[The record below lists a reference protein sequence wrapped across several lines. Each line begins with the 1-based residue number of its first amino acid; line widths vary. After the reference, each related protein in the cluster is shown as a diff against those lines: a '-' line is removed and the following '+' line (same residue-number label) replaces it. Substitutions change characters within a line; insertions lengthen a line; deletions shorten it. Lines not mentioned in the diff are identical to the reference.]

1 MSAMPLPSNAQE
13 MEEAAAVA
21 VCEPPRAKVHPP
33 PRRLQIAAL
42 DPATYRRHAIHG
54 EDRIWAETNCYTDL
68 VVELAHGLGFEPA
81 AALAFTLAIDFEG
94 DQWTFFKP
102 PAADLHELYGF
113 DLQELAIWRPLVEH
127 VAEQVEA
134 GRPVL
139 VELDSWF
146 LPDTAGTAYRLAHT
160 KTTVGVNEID
170 LAQYRLGY
178 FHNAGYYAL
187 EGDDFR
193 EVFQLD
199 GAPHDRVLPPY
210 VEYVKWRAGFVAPK
224 GDELAQ
230 ASRAL
235 LARHLARAPRENPF
249 PRFKARLERDLAWLM
264 GSDITRFHAYSFAN
278 LRQYGACF
286 ELGETYLR
294 WLAAHG
300 TAGLE
305 APAAAL
311 RSIAETAKR
320 LQFQL
325 ARAMTRGKPLDLAP
339 LDDMAAQW
347 DVALG
352 ELRERHA

>member
-1 MSAMPLPSNAQE
+1 MSSTSNTE
-13 MEEAAAVA
+13 GGSAVG
-21 VCEPPRAKVHPP
+21 VCEAPRAKVPAP
-33 PRRLQIAAL
+33 PRRPRIAPL

-68 VVELAHGLGFEPA
+68 IVELAHGLGFEPA
-81 AALAFTLAIDFEG
+81 AALAFTLAVDFEG

-102 PAADLHELYGF
+102 PAADLYALYGF
-113 DLQELAIWRPLVEH
+113 DLQELAVWRPLVEH
-127 VAEQVEA
+127 VVEQVDA

-139 VELDSWF
+139 VELDAWF

-170 LAQYRLGY
+170 AARGRLGY

-187 EGDDFR
+187 EGEDFR
-193 EVFQLD
+193 EVFQLE
-199 GAPHDRVLPPY
+199 GPPHERVLPPY
-210 VEYVKWRAGFVAPK
+210 VEYVKWRPGFTAPR
-224 GDELAQ
+224 GAELADV
-230 ASRAL
+230 SRTL

-249 PRFKARLERDLAWLM
+249 PRFKARLEHDLAWLM
-264 GSDITRFHAYSFAN
+264 GSDIARFHAYSFAN

-286 ELGETYLR
+286 ELAETYLR
-294 WLAAHG
+294 WLGSHG
-300 TAGLE
+300 SAGLE

-325 ARAMTRGKPLDLAP
+325 ARSMTRGKALDLAP
-339 LDDMAAQW
+339 IDEMAAHW
-347 DVALG
+347 DLALG

>member
-1 MSAMPLPSNAQE
+1 
-13 MEEAAAVA
+13 MEEAAAIGVR
-21 VCEPPRAKVHPP
+21 EPLRAKTRA
-33 PRRLQIAAL
+33 PRRTRIAAL

-54 EDRIWAETNCYTDL
+54 EDRTWAETNCYTDL
-68 VVELAHGLGFEPA
+68 VIELAHGLGFEPA
-81 AALAFTLAIDFEG
+81 AALAFTLAVDFEG

-127 VAEQVEA
+127 VVEQVDA

-139 VELDSWF
+139 VELDAWF
-146 LPDTAGTAYRLAHT
+146 LPDTAGTAYRLAHA

-170 LAQYRLGY
+170 VARGRLGY

-193 EVFQLD
+193 EVFQLE
-199 GAPHDRVLPPY
+199 GVPHERVLPPY
-210 VEYVKWRAGFVAPK
+210 VEYVKRRAGFAAPR
-224 GDELAQ
+224 GAELAEV
-230 ASRAL
+230 SRGL
-235 LARHLARAPRENPF
+235 LARHLARVPRENPF
-249 PRFKARLERDLAWLM
+249 PRFKARLEHDLAWLM
-264 GSDITRFHAYSFAN
+264 GSDIERFHAYSFAN

-286 ELGETYLR
+286 ELGETYLL

-300 TAGLE
+300 AARLD

-311 RSIAETAKR
+311 RTIAETAKR

-339 LDDMAAQW
+339 IDDMAREW
-347 DVALG
+347 DFALG
-352 ELRERHA
+352 GLRERFA